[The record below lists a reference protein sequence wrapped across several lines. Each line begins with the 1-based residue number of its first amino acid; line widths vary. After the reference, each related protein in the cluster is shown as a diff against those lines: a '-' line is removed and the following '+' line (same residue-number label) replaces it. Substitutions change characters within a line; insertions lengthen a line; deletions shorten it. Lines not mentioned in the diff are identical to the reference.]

1 MNTST
6 FRPILSRLV
15 IIISFCLSFI
25 FTSCNSSK
33 YFANAHY
40 KKNRKHGSLKCNHV
54 KTLYL
59 NQDNQVPGMSQ
70 NIKDKS
76 DFTLIILKEKN
87 DYYHPDTSIDKSK
100 DNNIPPTD

>member
-1 MNTST
+1 
-6 FRPILSRLV
+6 
-15 IIISFCLSFI
+15 
-25 FTSCNSSK
+25 
-33 YFANAHY
+33 
-40 KKNRKHGSLKCNHV
+40 
-54 KTLYL
+54 
-59 NQDNQVPGMSQ
+59 MSQ